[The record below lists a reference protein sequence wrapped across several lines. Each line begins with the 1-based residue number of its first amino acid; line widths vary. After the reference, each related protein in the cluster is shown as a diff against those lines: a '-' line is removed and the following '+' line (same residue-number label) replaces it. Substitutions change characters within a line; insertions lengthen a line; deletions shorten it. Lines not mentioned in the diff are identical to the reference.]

1 MPLSSAQL
9 PLKGLR
15 VLAVEQFGAG
25 PYGSMYLADLGA
37 EVIKLENRKFGG
49 DPSRQTGKHLM
60 GDDDCAYFQ
69 AFNLNKKSVTLD
81 LKHPD
86 GQTLLHKLVQTADV
100 VWNNLRGNQPA
111 KLGLDYASL
120 KDVKPSIIC
129 THISAYGRDNDRADW
144 PGYDYLM
151 QAECGFLELT
161 GEPDAPPA
169 RFGLSMI
176 DFMTGSVAAAGTLAA
191 LIGRERNGGTDV
203 DVSLFD
209 VALHQLSYPGTWYMN
224 HGEVTT
230 RIARSAH
237 PANTPVQLYRTKD
250 AWIFIMCMT
259 EKFWSLL
266 VETLNVPHLADDER
280 FATMRARTANR
291 DALTPLLDEAFGA
304 STTEHWMS
312 KLQTRVP
319 VAPVYD
325 LPQALDNP
333 FVQDIGMRQ
342 TMPHRVVG
350 ELTTLCNPIKLAS
363 QRLPGQACHG
373 LGADN
378 DAIYGNELDLAGDL
392 SALKDDGVI

>member
-1 MPLSSAQL
+1 MSL
-9 PLKGLR
+9 PLDGIR
-15 VLAVEQFGAG
+15 VLAIEQFGAG

-37 EVIKLENRKFGG
+37 EVIKIENRAFGG
-49 DPSRQTGKHLM
+49 DPARQTGQHLM

-81 LKHPD
+81 LKKPD
-86 GQTLLHKLVQTADV
+86 GQKVLHKLVQTADV

-111 KLGLDYASL
+111 RLGLDYASL
-120 KDVKPSIIC
+120 KDVKPSIVC

-151 QAECGFLELT
+151 QAECGFLDLT
-161 GEPDAPPA
+161 GEPDSPPA

-176 DFMTGSVAAAGTLAA
+176 DFMTGTVAGMGTLAA
-191 LIGRERNGGTDV
+191 LLGREKNGGGDV

-224 HGEVTT
+224 HGVKTG

-237 PANTPVQLYRTKD
+237 PANTPVQLYRTQD

-259 EKFWSLL
+259 QKFWELL
-266 VETLNVPHLADDER
+266 IDVLGTPELGADPR
-280 FATMRARTANR
+280 FATMLDRTTHR
-291 DALTPLLDEAFGA
+291 DELTPLLDEAFA
-304 STTEHWMS
+304 RNTTEHWIS
-312 KLQTRVP
+312 QLQTKVP

-333 FVQDIGMRQ
+333 FVQQINMIQ
-342 TMPHRVVG
+342 TMPHRVAG
-350 ELTTLCNPIKLAS
+350 ELRALRNPIKLGGE
-363 QRLPGQACHG
+363 RLPGKPGNG

-378 DAIYGNELDLAGDL
+378 ESLLGDELGMSNELG
-392 SALKDDGVI
+392 ALRRDGVV